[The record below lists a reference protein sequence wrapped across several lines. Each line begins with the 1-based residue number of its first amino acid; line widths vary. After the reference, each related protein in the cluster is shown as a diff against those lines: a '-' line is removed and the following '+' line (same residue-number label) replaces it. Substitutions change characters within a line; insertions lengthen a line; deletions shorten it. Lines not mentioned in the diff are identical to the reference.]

1 MTSPRIPVPGAGPTV
16 ADAGHLLVSALREDA
31 AARREPTGG
40 RRLGADASRPDPR
53 YGLMPPAYKPL
64 DLPLLA
70 RVAAGLKA
78 LGPEGGHDPAVLQP
92 TVRPA
97 VPARKAA
104 PQADSPTAGILK
116 ADKPGVSAPR
126 MDGSGAVTWPLFAG
140 LGPLGA
146 LPTAPKLI
154 RAFSTLVLGSWGLTA
169 FQDDS
174 ELLMSE
180 LATNAV
186 AAATGPNGQP
196 RYDNSGRLHLLWA
209 RLLSDR
215 KRLRIE
221 LWDTI
226 PQEAGVPVR
235 RQAQETDESGRGLEL
250 LGLLS
255 ASWGW
260 EPVPGRATKKVW
272 AELALPPDE
281 SAP

>member
-1 MTSPRIPVPGAGPTV
+1 MTSTRVPVPGAGPVV

-31 AARREPTGG
+31 AGRREPAGG
-40 RRLGADASRPDPR
+40 RRLDADAGQPGLR
-53 YGLMPPAYKPL
+53 YGLMPPQYKPL
-64 DLPLLA
+64 DLSLLA
-70 RVAAGLKA
+70 RVATGLKA
-78 LGPEGGHDPAVLQP
+78 LGPERGHDPAVP
-92 TVRPA
+92 E
-97 VPARKAA
+97 
-104 PQADSPTAGILK
+104 PTAR
-116 ADKPGVSAPR
+116 PSVS
-126 MDGSGAVTWPLFAG
+126 WPLFAG

-169 FQDDS
+169 FQDDV

-186 AAATGPNGQP
+186 AAATGPDGQP
-196 RYDNSGRLHLLWA
+196 RYDDSGRLHLLWA

-226 PQEAGVPVR
+226 PEEVGVPVQ

-272 AELALPPDE
+272 AELRNPSDE
-281 SAP
+281 EAVWTA